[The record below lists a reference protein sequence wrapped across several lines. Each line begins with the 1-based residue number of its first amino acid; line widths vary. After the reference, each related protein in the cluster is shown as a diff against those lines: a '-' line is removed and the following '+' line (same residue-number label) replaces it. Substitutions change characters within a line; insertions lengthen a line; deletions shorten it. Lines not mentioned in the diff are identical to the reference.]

1 MENRERRGPEGDR
14 VRRDRRLRAEK
25 AMRRRQRSEKR
36 TADTYRRRSGGAGG
50 RRGRLH
56 GSGNGAGGRS
66 FSGSHSMGGVPG
78 RRWIKLAAILAG
90 VCLLGVLLYGTI
102 REIVRPGPEG
112 EYLTLQEAANL
123 TWLLADTAG
132 MDTEDLPTDPFV
144 GDPQQE
150 GGGMLTFGAF
160 KQIVALFEDSGYE
173 LPDYYRD
180 KDRVLLTDWYAFFD
194 RAREVCD
201 GQGRIR
207 DMDLVPLGMGG
218 AVTDGDGEILGEQE
232 LISME
237 KRYSFLTDRMK
248 EALYRPAV
256 AVEREGVLYALRALE
271 GPESSIS
278 NIWIME
284 VEEDAL
290 RCFWNDYEVRID
302 APAGRGA
309 QLGALR
315 EQVADL
321 RFADGM
327 LSEVH
332 MRTEKVS
339 GRLLKI
345 RDNGAEIEGVGFLP
359 FAQQLRIYRL
369 YERLKRYYT
378 SDLRIG
384 YDFADFVVENG
395 EIQAALVV
403 KEEAMETIRV
413 LVKNSDYGGAL
424 HDAVELLADCDLTV
438 RAGENEQLLPAG
450 QTLRIDR
457 DSQLFEEGRIRID
470 PAVLTGRI
478 SILNLSRSQGAP
490 SYRGSLE
497 LERQE
502 NGIVVLNEV
511 LLEEYLYAVVPSE
524 MPSTYPLEA
533 LKAQAVCA
541 RTYAYRK
548 MLHAGLPA
556 YGAHV
561 DDSSGFQV
569 YNNVA
574 ENAETTKAVKETAGE
589 LLYYRE
595 EPAETY
601 YYSTSCGYGTDT
613 AIWQNSVPEEYP
625 YLQARAVNV
634 AGVTDAQGDTIDGAI
649 DEADIRSAE
658 DMRSEEAF
666 AAFIRGTRESDFES
680 DEAWYRWSYRVETL
694 DSALLYENVRKRYE
708 AVPGTVYVRMEDG
721 SFQNQEPV
729 DPGRI
734 REIYIAARNTGG
746 VAQELVIEG
755 ENATLMLRTEHN
767 VRYVLSNNSSSVIR
781 QDGSEFQPGTLLP
794 SAFLTVETTKQ
805 DGFVT
810 GYTLYGGGFGHGVGL
825 SQNGARSMARDGCDS
840 DNILAYF
847 YEGSE
852 IRKIYSQETD
862 FPEE

>member
-1 MENRERRGPEGDR
+1 MEGSPGRPQGYMEGSG
-14 VRRDRRLRAEK
+14 A
-25 AMRRRQRSEKR
+25 
-36 TADTYRRRSGGAGG
+36 RRRSYH
-50 RRGRLH
+50 R
-56 GSGNGAGGRS
+56 SGVTG
-66 FSGSHSMGGVPG
+66 MIPG
-78 RRWIKLAAILAG
+78 RRWIKLAAIVAG
-90 VCLLGVLLYGTI
+90 VCLLGALLYGTI

-112 EYLTLQEAANL
+112 EYLTLQEAGNL

-132 MDTEDLPTDPFV
+132 MDTETLPMELFTGNPE
-144 GDPQQE
+144 QE
-150 GGGMLTFGAF
+150 GGGMLTFGAW
-160 KQIVALFEDSGYE
+160 KQIVPLFGDCGYE

-180 KDRVLLTDWYAFFD
+180 KDRVLLADWYAFFD
-194 RAREVCD
+194 RARESCD
-201 GQGRIR
+201 PQGRIR
-207 DMDLVPLGMGG
+207 DMDLTPLGIGG
-218 AVTDGDGEILGEQE
+218 AVSDEEGNVLGENE
-232 LISME
+232 LISLE
-237 KRYSFLTDRMK
+237 KRYSFLTDRMR
-248 EALYRPAV
+248 EALYQPV
-256 AVEREGVLYALRALE
+256 LAVEREGVLYALRTRE
-271 GPESSIS
+271 GMKSDIL

-290 RCFWNDYEVRID
+290 RCFWNDYEVRIE

-309 QLGALR
+309 ELGALR

-321 RFADGM
+321 HFAEGALAD
-327 LSEVH
+327 VH

-345 RDNGAEIEGVGFLP
+345 RDNGAEIEDVGFLP
-359 FAQQLRIYRL
+359 FAQQFKIYRL
-369 YERLKRYYT
+369 YEQLKRYYT
-378 SDLRIG
+378 TDLRIG
-384 YDFADFVVENG
+384 YDFTDFVVENG

-424 HDAVELLADCDLTV
+424 HDAVELSADCDLTV
-438 RAGENEQLLPAG
+438 RTGETQQLLPAG
-450 QTLRIDR
+450 QTLRIDG
-457 DSQLFEEGRIRID
+457 SSELFAAGRVRID
-470 PAVLTGRI
+470 PAILTGRI
-478 SILNLSRSQGAP
+478 SILNLARSQGAP

-502 NGIVVLNEV
+502 GGIVVINEV

-595 EPAETY
+595 EPAEAY

-613 AIWQNSVPEEYP
+613 AIWQNSVPEDYP

-634 AGVTDAQGDTIDGAI
+634 AGVTDAQGDTIDEEI
-649 DEADIRSAE
+649 NEADIRSAQ

-666 AAFIRGTRESDFES
+666 DAFIRSTRESDFEKE
-680 DEAWYRWSYRVETL
+680 EAWYRWSYRVEAL
-694 DSALLYENVRKRYE
+694 DSALLYGNVRKRYE
-708 AVPGTVYVRMEDG
+708 TVPGTVYVRQEDG
-721 SFQNQEPV
+721 SWQNQEPV

-755 ENATLMLRTEHN
+755 EYATLMLETEHN
-767 VRYVLSNNSSSVIR
+767 IRYVLSDGSSKVIR

-794 SAFLTVETTKQ
+794 SAFLTVETVKE

-852 IRKIYSQETD
+852 IRKIY
-862 FPEE
+862 